1 MKKIFHI
8 LKGWSRSYI
17 YSSAKIKQLSEE
29 RLKVCRDC
37 PFAVEKTFLKIL
49 RDDAVEEKKKACKF
63 CGCPI
68 VEKSLVEE
76 SCCELNLWNR

>member
-1 MKKIFHI
+1 MKNILHI
-8 LKGWSRSYI
+8 IKGWFRSYI

-68 VEKSLVEE
+68 VEKSLVENE
-76 SCCELNLWNR
+76 NCHLNLWER